1 MSRFPELDVF
11 DCPLDGVQLI
21 EASAGTG
28 KTWNICAL
36 VVRLLLEKDYTI
48 EQILV
53 VTFTNAA
60 TAELR
65 ERIRSRLAGLAR
77 ALASLSGETADD
89 KAAAPDAGPLADPMV
104 SALVERLILNGH
116 ISAEQA
122 LLRLR
127 LALNSFDQAAVH
139 TIHGFCQRALSE
151 TPFAAGLPLVFELMP
166 DDEAIRH
173 DLAVEFWRREVEPAA
188 ARHEGFP
195 AWLVDNKM
203 TPDALV
209 GELAR
214 RLKKPQAELRWP
226 AMPAGEDEP
235 ALHALYAA
243 ARHAWQSGATS
254 PAQLVQD
261 ALPNLKANIYTAD
274 GIESARQ
281 AWQRYF
287 DAGDT
292 GAPLGAKALL
302 LGAAKLKQGAKKN
315 AAPPDAPFF
324 ALADALLSA
333 RDAQTDRH
341 ALRWLE
347 LLRNWLTWAPDALR
361 ESKREARTVSFD
373 DLLSNLHHALR
384 AHPWLGGVLRER
396 YPCALIDEFQDTDP
410 LQFEIFDH
418 IYGAASGQ
426 ASRGPLFMVGDPKQ
440 AIYSF
445 RAADLHTY
453 LAARDTADAAYT
465 LAVNQRS
472 TGAVIDAGNKLF
484 GRNARA
490 FVLDGLDYPPV
501 RAGTRE
507 RAPLHDP
514 EPAAGLNVWLLPDG
528 DVALTKADAQAKAA
542 AATAAEIARLLEGA
556 TAGTVRL
563 GDAPL
568 TPGDIAVIVQTHVQ
582 GSWMKQVL
590 AQYGIGSVELT
601 QDSVFASE
609 EAEMIERVLLAVEAP
624 GDLRVL
630 RAALATPLFGLDA
643 MAIFRL
649 QDTEAADLP
658 ETGAIAWIERL
669 QRYRQLWLER
679 GFIAMWRTLMRELEV
694 APRLVAGAGGERRLT
709 NLSHLAELLQARWVE
724 QPGMTAL
731 LRWLAARRR
740 RGGGGDEAQLRL
752 ESDRHLVQIV
762 TVHKS
767 KGLEY
772 AIVFCPFLWD
782 GRVRDAGKQ
791 LAIEYHDGGAAV
803 IDYGRDEH
811 ARARASA
818 ALHREQAAEQA
829 RLLYVA
835 LTRAVYRCYLVAGI
849 YTAKRNTREAC
860 ASMLNWL
867 VAGQE
872 TSFDAWSDGAVAAQ
886 QIVAAW
892 RGLDDRALRVSMLPE
907 SRAAVPLTAREAPA
921 RLESRRAR
929 RALRETWRIASF
941 SALLSQA
948 EHARSERP
956 RPDHDAL
963 ASLSELAPP
972 LVASVPAGPA
982 ADDILHFPRGPA
994 AGECL
999 HRLLELADFTR
1010 PDSWPDAAAQ
1020 ALRERPPAPAG
1031 ATSATH
1037 WPAMMQRLMRE
1048 LVACELQP
1056 GLRLAEIAPAQRLTE
1071 LEFTYPLGVVPLE
1084 ALRALLRTHG
1094 YAEIALDAA
1103 TLRGYMKGFIDLV
1116 FVHRGRWWIADW
1128 KSNHLGYDAAA
1139 YARPAL
1145 ALAMAEH
1152 GYHLQYLLYT
1162 VALHRYLRNRLPAY
1176 DYERDIGGCLW
1187 LFIRGARV
1195 TWRSPDETSG
1205 DVPGVFAE
1213 RVPLAL
1219 VEALDR
1225 LMQSADLQENAS

>member
-1 MSRFPELDVF
+1 MKRFPELDVF
-11 DCPLDGVQLI
+11 GCPLEGVQLI

-36 VVRLLLEKDYTI
+36 VVRLLLERNCTI

-77 ALASLSGETADD
+77 ALALLTEEATAEDD
-89 KAAAPDAGPLADPMV
+89 GHDAGPLEDPMV
-104 SALVERLILNGH
+104 SALVERLILSGQV
-116 ISAEQA
+116 SAEQA

-139 TIHGFCQRALSE
+139 TIHGFCQRALAE
-151 TPFAAGLPLVFELMP
+151 TPFAAGLPLAFELMP

-173 DLAVEFWRREVEPAA
+173 DLAVEFWRREVDPAA
-188 ARHEGFP
+188 ATHQGFA
-195 AWLVDNKM
+195 AWLVDNKV

-209 GELAR
+209 DELAR

-226 AMPAGEDEP
+226 AMPAGDDES
-235 ALHALYAA
+235 ALSSLYMA
-243 ARHAWQSGATS
+243 ARQAWQSSAMS
-254 PAQLVQD
+254 PARLVQD
-261 ALPNLKANIYTAD
+261 ALPNLKANIYSAD
-274 GIESARQ
+274 GVERARQ

-287 DAGDT
+287 DAGDAE
-292 GAPLGAKALL
+292 APLDAKALL
-302 LGAAKLKQGAKKN
+302 LGAAKLGQGAKKN
-315 AAPPDAPFF
+315 AAPPEAPFF

-333 RDAQTDRH
+333 RNAQTDRH
-341 ALRWLE
+341 VLRWLE
-347 LLRNWLTWAPDALR
+347 LLRNWLMWAPDALR
-361 ESKREARTVSFD
+361 ENKREARTVSFD
-373 DLLSNLHHALR
+373 DLLSNLHHALQ
-384 AHPWLGGVLRER
+384 AHSWLGGVLRER

-410 LQFEIFDH
+410 LQFEIFNR
-418 IYGAASGQ
+418 IYGADSGQ
-426 ASRGPLFMVGDPKQ
+426 GSRGPLFMVGDPKQ

-472 TGAVIDAGNKLF
+472 TAEVIDAGNALF

-490 FVLDGLDYPPV
+490 FVLEGLDYPPV

-507 RAPLHDP
+507 RAPLHDA
-514 EPAAGLNVWLLPDG
+514 EPAAGLNVWLLPGG
-528 DVALTKADAQAKAA
+528 DAALAKADAQARAA
-542 AATAAEIARLLEGA
+542 AATAAEIARLLTGA
-556 TAGTVRL
+556 AAGTVRL
-563 GDAPL
+563 GDVPL

-582 GSWMKQVL
+582 GSRIKQAL

-609 EAEMIERVLLAVEAP
+609 EAEMIERVLLAVESP

-649 QDTEAADLP
+649 QETEATDMP

-694 APRLVAGAGGERRLT
+694 APRLVAGTGGERRLT

-740 RGGGGDEAQLRL
+740 HGGGGDEAQLRL

-772 AIVFCPFLWD
+772 AIAFCPFLWD
-782 GRVRDAGKQ
+782 GHVREAGKQ
-791 LAIEYHDGGAAV
+791 FAIEYHDGGAAV

-811 ARARASA
+811 IRAQASA
-818 ALHREQAAEQA
+818 ALRREQAAEQA

-835 LTRAVYRCYLVAGI
+835 LTRAVYRCYLVAGV
-849 YTAKRNTREAC
+849 YTNKRNTKEAC

-867 VAGQE
+867 VAGQDV
-872 TSFDAWSDGAVAAQ
+872 SFEAWSDGALAAER
-886 QIVAAW
+886 IIAAW
-892 RGLDDRALRVSMLPE
+892 HGLDGPTLRVSMLPE
-907 SRAAVPLTAREAPA
+907 PGAAKLLTAREAPA
-921 RLESRRAR
+921 PLESRRAR
-929 RALRETWRIASF
+929 RVLRESWRIASF

-948 EHARSERP
+948 GHARSERP

-963 ASLSELAPP
+963 ASLRELAPP
-972 LVASVPAGPA
+972 PAANVPAGLA

-1010 PDSWPDAAAQ
+1010 PDSWPAAAEQ

-1031 ATSATH
+1031 AASAAH

-1056 GLRLAEIAPAQRLTE
+1056 GLRLAEIAPAQCLTE
-1071 LEFTYPLGVVPLE
+1071 LEFTYPLGAVPLE
-1084 ALRALLRTHG
+1084 ALRTLLRTHG
-1094 YAEIALDAA
+1094 HAELALDAA

-1139 YARPAL
+1139 YARPTL

-1162 VALHRYLRNRLPAY
+1162 VALHRYLRNRLPDY
-1176 DYERDIGGCLW
+1176 DYERDVGGCLW
-1187 LFIRGARV
+1187 LFIRGARDA
-1195 TWRSPDETSG
+1195 WRSAHGAPG
-1205 DVPGVFAE
+1205 DVPGVFVE
-1213 RVPLAL
+1213 RVPLVL

-1225 LMQSADLQENAS
+1225 LMRAADPQEAAA